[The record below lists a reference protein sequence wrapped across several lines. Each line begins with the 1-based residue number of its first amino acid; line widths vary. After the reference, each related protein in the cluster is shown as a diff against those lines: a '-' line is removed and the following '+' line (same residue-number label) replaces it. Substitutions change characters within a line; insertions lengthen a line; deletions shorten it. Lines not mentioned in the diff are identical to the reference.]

1 MKEDTTHITRHETYD
16 IIIAY
21 VKRDGQPGWRFL
33 TNHMQV
39 LLCIARDPDVR
50 TRDIAA
56 DGRDHRARHA
66 ADRGDLAEAGFV
78 KIERVGRRNRYVIDR
93 EVDDAP
99 QAQAGHEIGEL
110 LDLLRLDD
118 LPDAEAVAGSVRRR
132 YAESQPPYG
141 TGDGSP
147 NRA

>member
-1 MKEDTTHITRHETYD
+1 MSSETD
-16 IIIAY
+16 
-21 VKRDGQPGWRFL
+21 RPGWRFL

-56 DGRDHRARHA
+56 MVGITERATQRIV
-66 ADRGDLAEAGFV
+66 GDLAEAGFIT
-78 KIERVGRRNRYVIDR
+78 IERVGRRNRYVIDR
-93 EVDDAP
+93 EVTMRHR
-99 QAQAGHEIGEL
+99 AQAGHEIGEL

-118 LPDAEAVAGSVRRR
+118 ALDADAVAGTLRRR
-132 YAESQPPYG
+132 YAGSQPPYS

-147 NRA
+147 KRA